1 MRVSEIF
8 YSLQGEGMLVG
19 TPSVFVRLAGCPL
32 RCSWCDTKYA
42 WDFEAGEDLEP
53 AQIVEQIS
61 RWSCKFI
68 VLTGGEPMMGPDLAA
83 RPGLGDLTRSLK
95 VLGKHITVETAGVLF
110 IPDLACDLISISPKL
125 AASGSVTS
133 DLNAIRRLI
142 RAYPYQ
148 LKFVIESPEDIGA
161 AGDRA
166 GHADAASRDDGRV
179 AEQIADG
186 YRVVQTDR
194 PAVRPAIAHPALGPA
209 TRRLTGVSVSWFR
222 PSTSAR
228 CPPSTRS
235 TRSARSSSRH

>member
-161 AGDRA
+161 
-166 GHADAASRDDGRV
+166 
-179 AEQIADG
+179 
-186 YRVVQTDR
+186 VQDTLKE
-194 PAVRPAIAHPALGPA
+194 LGPLETERVMLMPQAA
-209 TRRLTGVSVSWFR
+209 TMEELQSRSPMVTELCKQTGLRFGPRLHIQLWDRRRGV
-222 PSTSAR
+222 
-228 CPPSTRS
+228 
-235 TRSARSSSRH
+235 